1 MIIRILVLFV
11 MIKIIGIVNPVKEN
25 VNVQKSSSKIQINV
39 HHVILLTIVLL
50 VVIKTLV

>member
-1 MIIRILVLFV
+1 VIIRILVIFV
-11 MIKIIGIVNPVKEN
+11 MILKISIKHQLKEN
-25 VNVQKSSSKIQINV
+25 ANVQKSSSKIQINV